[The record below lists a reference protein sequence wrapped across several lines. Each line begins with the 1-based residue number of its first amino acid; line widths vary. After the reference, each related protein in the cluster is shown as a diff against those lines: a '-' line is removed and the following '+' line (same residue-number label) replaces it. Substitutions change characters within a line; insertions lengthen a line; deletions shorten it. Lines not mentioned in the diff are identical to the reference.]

1 MTPEERYAKIDER
14 LDAIAMHLE
23 LTTAMVHDNE
33 TRFEAQ
39 MGRILTIVES
49 LANTAA
55 DHQRRIERLEDQ

>member
-14 LDAIAMHLE
+14 LDAVAMHLE
-23 LTTAMVHDNE
+23 LTAAMVQDNE

-39 MGRILTIVES
+39 MGRILTIVEN

-55 DHQRRIERLEDQ
+55 DQRRIERLEDK